1 MLKNFII
8 FLSNQCNFLIN
19 IFNDLDKFNKLK
31 RPKEKKTS
39 LNDTALELA
48 NDLLQI
54 YFYKYKALSNVK
66 KVVW

>member
-1 MLKNFII
+1 M
-8 FLSNQCNFLIN
+8 IN

-54 YFYKYKALSNVK
+54 YFYKCKALSNVK